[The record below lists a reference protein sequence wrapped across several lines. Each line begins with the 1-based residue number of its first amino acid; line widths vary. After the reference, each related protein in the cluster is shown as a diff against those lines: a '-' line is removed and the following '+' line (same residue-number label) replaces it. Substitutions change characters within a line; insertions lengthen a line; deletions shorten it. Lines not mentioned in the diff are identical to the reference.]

1 MKAIA
6 KVIKKITINSI
17 VLFGLVT
24 ILSCSADD
32 GKDGIDGIDGEV
44 GTANVI
50 YSGWVNAPAGTAEI
64 IDGTAGLSTIISVPK
79 LTSDILNNGVVLVY
93 MKFGSGVHVFPLPYT
108 STAGGFA
115 NTITAIP
122 ILNNIKIFR
131 FKHAADGTTV
141 GLPASLSYRYILIP
155 GGVPATD
162 GKSVKID
169 YSKMSYE
176 DVCARLNIKP

>member
-6 KVIKKITINSI
+6 KVIKKITISSI

-32 GKDGIDGIDGEV
+32 GKDGAT

-50 YSGWVNAPAGTAEI
+50 YSDWVNAPAATPET
-64 IDGTAGLSTIISVPK
+64 IDGTNGMSTSLNAPK
-79 LTSDILNNGVVLVY
+79 LTEEILNNGTILVY
-93 MKFGSGVHVFPLPYT
+93 MDFGGGIYQLPYT
-108 STAGGFA
+108 STAGGSA
-115 NTITAIP
+115 NTIKFIST
-122 ILNNIKIFR
+122 LGKIKIFR
-131 FKHAADGTTV
+131 FKHSADGTTI
-141 GLPASLSYRYILIP
+141 GLPTFLRYRYILIP
-155 GGVPATD
+155 GGVSATD

-176 DVCARLNIKP
+176 DVCARLNVKP